1 MDDMNRDDDRIIE
14 LEDEDGTKERFLYL
28 TTIDHED
35 RQFAIL
41 TPEEPENEEEEAIV
55 ILEIL
60 TTEDSDDID
69 LVSIE
74 DDDLADAIFEKYTA
88 MCEEEDEGEDEE

>member
-28 TTIDHED
+28 TTVDHED

-60 TTEDSDDID
+60 STEGSDDID

-88 MCEEEDEGEDEE
+88 MCEEEDETEDEE